1 MKFTSTLWLLT
12 IVVSLF
18 CIAKPAL
25 SELKPVLTEAGAFR
39 GVTQGDVE
47 AWLAIP
53 YAEPPVGNLRW
64 RAPRSPKPWD
74 GIRDAG
80 KAGPSCMQPEVEP
93 VSEDCLTLNIFR
105 PAGATEPLPVMVW
118 IHGGAMVR
126 GGANLYPGNG
136 LAPQGVIHVSINY
149 RLGRLGY
156 FAHPALLSEAP
167 DELKAN
173 YGYMDQI
180 AALQWVKRNIASFGG
195 DPGNVTIFGESAGGG
210 SVMVLLGSP
219 LARELFHK
227 AILQSPGTPS
237 AREAV
242 IPVADIEAA
251 EQLALEYAQTLGID
265 SSGADALAKLRK
277 IPATKLIEGAS
288 GAEVLAA
295 LAGGTLVPGMAMAI
309 RDGKL
314 LVETPQEALKTGG
327 QARVPVMIGANDR
340 DLALGVAG
348 DKEALWVL
356 FGPDADEAR
365 EAYDPGGSLS
375 LDEAKQQV
383 FADKLMPE
391 PVRHFADENARAGNP
406 TWLYRFSYVAQ
417 SQQDTLKGTM
427 HGFEI
432 PYVLNLPAALVGESA
447 VIDADRAMAGL
458 ASAYWV
464 SFAKTGDP
472 NGEVRPHWPRHNP
485 DVDRVA
491 NFTDAGIVVGPDP
504 LKARLDLWKAVWD
517 RQQ

>member
-1 MKFTSTLWLLT
+1 MKFTSTLWLLVAV
-12 IVVSLF
+12 IGLVCHSW
-18 CIAKPAL
+18 PAL
-25 SELKPVLTEAGAFR
+25 SDPKPVTVEAGAVQ
-39 GVTQGDVE
+39 GVTQGDVDV
-47 AWLAIP
+47 WLAVP

-64 RAPRSPKPWD
+64 RAPSPQRPWE

-105 PAGATEPLPVMVW
+105 PSGAAGPLPVMVW

-126 GGANLYPGNG
+126 GGANIYPGVG

-149 RLGRLGY
+149 RLGRLGF
-156 FAHPALLSEAP
+156 FAHPALRSEAP

-219 LARELFHK
+219 LSRGLFHK

-242 IPVADIEAA
+242 IPVAGIEAA
-251 EQLALEYAQTLGID
+251 ERLAVEYTQSLGID
-265 SSGADALAKLRK
+265 SSGADALAKLRE
-277 IPATKLIEGAS
+277 IPAAKLIEGAS
-288 GAEVLAA
+288 GPEVLSA
-295 LAGGTLVPGMAMAI
+295 LAQGTLVPGMAMAMS
-309 RDGKL
+309 DGRL
-314 LVETPQEALKTGG
+314 LVETPQEALKAGS
-327 QARVPVMIGANDR
+327 QAQVPVMIGANDR

-348 DKEALWVL
+348 DKEALWAL
-356 FGPDADEAR
+356 FGPDAEKAR
-365 EAYDPGGSLS
+365 TVYDPDGSLS
-375 LDEAKQQV
+375 LEEAKQQV
-383 FADKLMPE
+383 FADKYMPE

-406 TWLYRFSYVAQ
+406 TWLYRFSYVAE
-417 SQQDTLKGTM
+417 SQRGTLKGTL

-447 VIDADRAMAGL
+447 VTDADRAMADL

-472 NGEVRPHWPRHNP
+472 NGDGRPHWPRHDP
-485 DVDRVA
+485 KADRIA
-491 NFTDAGIVVGPDP
+491 NFTGAGMVAGPDP
-504 LKARLDLWKAVWD
+504 LKPRLDLWKAVWD